1 MLTAT
6 QTSELAEVFKLLGE
20 PNRLRI
26 VANCLEGPL
35 SVGEIT
41 ARLEISQSLVS
52 HHLRLLRA
60 ARLLKAGKRIKR
72 VFYSIADEHVR
83 QMLTNMIEHLTEPH
97 EHDDEP
103 ILKRG
108 ANP

>member
-1 MLTAT
+1 M
-6 QTSELAEVFKLLGE
+6 FRLLGE
-20 PNRLRI
+20 PNRLKI
-26 VANCLEGPL
+26 VAHCLDGPL
-35 SVGEIT
+35 NVGEIT

-60 ARLLKAGKRIKR
+60 ARLLKTGKRSKQ

-97 EHDDEP
+97 DQHE
-103 ILKRG
+103 G
-108 ANP
+108 APLEGEENP